1 MGKTDQH
8 ARITGETRVRSVLTT
23 NLGYFMQERVEMDIG
38 HFSFLLYSILCWYFR
53 KQRNQGTPTDGCN
66 LHTKPQVSK
75 KFDF

>member
-38 HFSFLLYSILCWYFR
+38 HFSFLLYSILC
-53 KQRNQGTPTDGCN
+53 
-66 LHTKPQVSK
+66 
-75 KFDF
+75 